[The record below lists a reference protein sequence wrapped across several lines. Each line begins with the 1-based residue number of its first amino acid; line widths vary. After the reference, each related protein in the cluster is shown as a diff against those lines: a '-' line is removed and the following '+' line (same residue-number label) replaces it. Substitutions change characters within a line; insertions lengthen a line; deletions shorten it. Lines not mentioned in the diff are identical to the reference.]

1 MTDARDRKS
10 EAEWLVEEDDA
21 SRKEAEAR
29 GRLASDVA
37 IGLERVLKSFRQFGV
52 RHKTSQGFLAEAHKR
67 LGAFHAGQGELRLG
81 VVGSDLI
88 YEGQSVYSDPELR
101 TSYPFLLFR
110 DGIQRL
116 VFEPGIEVDEV
127 RVFCQLLRDQSV
139 LGTHV
144 QMEDDLVTLLWDADL
159 AHVRYVV
166 SESFKQDEE
175 GDTEREAQ
183 RKRLIEQ
190 LHADAFS
197 ATLEDGLAARF
208 VRPPKPEEKARAERD
223 LAAAKAWE
231 RGNAIAHDEQARAAL
246 AAQVDTD
253 DVLLRKFL
261 EIVFVEILEQKDEKL
276 RRELVSL
283 VRDFAI
289 EAARR
294 DRLAEAI
301 GVLKALGDLARMAGD
316 EGRKVAQQILG
327 AIATPELL
335 AELMHQL
342 ELADEAGT
350 EPLLTFLALIPPKE
364 ARAMV
369 PLLGTVTTV
378 PRRRAVCQ
386 LLSER
391 LGDDL
396 SAIGEHVRDAE
407 ESLALDLVFLLRQ
420 TPSERGR
427 VELLVALDHPSALVR
442 RAAFDAIRKAGAGN
456 DATLVGAALLSLEE
470 VDPDLR
476 QLALLSLPRRLDVE
490 IARRLR
496 TIIGRD
502 AFDTWD
508 YSDKRRAFLAY
519 AAAAGKRAAKELQE
533 VVTTRAV
540 FSSDA
545 LDDRRC
551 AAAFGLASLGDD
563 AALATLE
570 AEAKRMFGGKR
581 IKEAC
586 ESAIAL
592 LKFKRPLE
600 DAAADKLAATGLAV
614 ADHAALPTAHLPKP
628 IWEDEHAGRSDRTA
642 EGRRA

>member
-1 MTDARDRKS
+1 MTDPRDRKG
-10 EAEWLVEEDDA
+10 ETEWLVEEDEA
-21 SRKEAEAR
+21 SRKDAEAR
-29 GRLASDVA
+29 GRLATDVA
-37 IGLERVLKSFRQFGV
+37 QGLERVLKSFRQFGA

-67 LGAFHAGQGELRLG
+67 LGTFHATHGELRLG
-81 VVGSDLI
+81 VVGADLL
-88 YEGQSVYSDPELR
+88 YDGQSIYTDPELR

-110 DGIQRL
+110 DGIHRV

-127 RVFCQLLRDQSV
+127 RVLCQLLRDQSV
-139 LGTHV
+139 LGAQV

-175 GDTEREAQ
+175 GDQEREAQ
-183 RKRLIEQ
+183 RKRLIKQ
-190 LHADAFS
+190 LETDAFS
-197 ATLEDGLAARF
+197 PALDEGLAARF
-208 VRPPKPEEKARAERD
+208 VRPPKPDERARAERD
-223 LAAAKAWE
+223 LATAKAWE

-246 AAQVDTD
+246 AAQVDNDET
-253 DVLLRKFL
+253 LLRKFL
-261 EIVFVEILEQKDEKL
+261 EIVFVEILEQKDEKV
-276 RRELVSL
+276 RRELVTL
-283 VRDFAI
+283 VRDFAT

-350 EPLLTFLALIPPKE
+350 EPLLTFLALVPAKE

-369 PLLGTVTTV
+369 PLLGAVTTV

-386 LLSER
+386 LLAER

-396 SAIGEHVRDAE
+396 TAIGEQVRDAE
-407 ESLALDLVFLLRQ
+407 EGLALDLVFLLRQ
-420 TPSERGR
+420 APSERGR
-427 VELLVALDHPSALVR
+427 VELLVALDHPSSMVR
-442 RAAFDAIRKAGAGN
+442 RAAFDAIRKGGTGH
-456 DATLVGAALLSLEE
+456 DSTLVGAALLSLDEA
-470 VDPDLR
+470 DPDLR
-476 QLALLSLPRRLDVE
+476 QLALLSLPRRLDPEV
-490 IARRLR
+490 AKRLR
-496 TIIGRD
+496 HVIGRD
-502 AFDTWD
+502 AFDAWD
-508 YSDKRRAFLAY
+508 YSDKRRAFLVY
-519 AAAAGKRAAKELQE
+519 ATAAGRRAAKELQE
-533 VVTTRAV
+533 VVTTRAM

-551 AAAFGLASLGDD
+551 AAAFALASLGDE

-581 IKEAC
+581 VKEAC
-586 ESAIAL
+586 ESAISL

-600 DAAADKLAATGLAV
+600 DAAADKLAASRLAV
-614 ADHAALPTAHLPKP
+614 EEEAALPTAHLPKP
-628 IWEDEHAGRSDRTA
+628 IWTDDGRA
-642 EGRRA
+642 P